1 MWNDRRTTAFRLA
14 TERIPTR
21 RENAGP
27 HVRRLRS
34 LAAGLPVFFWRGA
47 RGRGTLRRPGLRGTA
62 TGAQG
67 HLPIDERRDLGG
79 DLVLQRLRLVSGELL
94 VARGLVDPCV
104 GRVGERGDETVAALP
119 VRRVRDVAEALSG
132 RELRAEVGD
141 RHTEVA
147 PTGREQI
154 AENALHVE
162 RWHRGGRPHRPLP
175 VDERVHLGRE
185 PVAKGLR

>member
-27 HVRRLRS
+27 QVRRLRS
-34 LAAGLPVFFWRGA
+34 LAAELPVFFWRGA
-47 RGRGTLRRPGLRGTA
+47 RGRGTLGRRGLRGPA
-62 TGAQG
+62 TGARG

-104 GRVGERGDETVAALP
+104 GRVRERGDETVPALP
-119 VRRVRDVAEALSG
+119 VRRV
-132 RELRAEVGD
+132 GD
-141 RHTEVA
+141 R
-147 PTGREQI
+147 REARPRQ
-154 AENALHVE
+154 L
-162 RWHRGGRPHRPLP
+162 RLKFLRGKAQ
-175 VDERVHLGRE
+175 VLGRRRE
-185 PVAKGLR
+185 EVTEHRLDLRPR

>member
-27 HVRRLRS
+27 QVRRFRS
-34 LAAGLPVFFWRGA
+34 LAAELPVFFWRGA
-47 RGRGTLRRPGLRGTA
+47 RGRGTLGRGLRGPA
-62 TGAQG
+62 TGARG

-104 GRVGERGDETVAALP
+104 GRVRERGDETVPALP

-154 AENALHVE
+154 AENALRVE
-162 RWHRGGRPHRPLP
+162 
-175 VDERVHLGRE
+175 
-185 PVAKGLR
+185 